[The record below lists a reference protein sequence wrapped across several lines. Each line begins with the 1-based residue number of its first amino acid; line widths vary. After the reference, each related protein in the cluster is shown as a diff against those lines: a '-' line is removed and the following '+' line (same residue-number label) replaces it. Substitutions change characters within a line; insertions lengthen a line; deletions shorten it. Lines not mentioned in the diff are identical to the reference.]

1 MRRLGGSAGVAR
13 DPPLNDEGKIMTGVR
28 ATNLGL
34 LLRCYEGLR
43 NWRALIML
51 AVGFMVFA
59 LLLALDGMVTV
70 KLQFS
75 SPTVAMIIGAVIL
88 LLAVLALL
96 ASINGSGL
104 LLVDQADGSVARSFG
119 AAFFGGIG
127 VTLQAI
133 ICLILLGAGFLLVV
147 LVLWALSFLAHIPGI
162 GGFFGFILAGP
173 TMLILA
179 FCYAVLAFGV
189 ALMFVALWRGHG
201 VIGSIGRA
209 IDIVIKRPLDT
220 VLHFIVLWLLIVPIM
235 VFVEAVMFGG
245 TMLTMGMYASS
256 SFGGGGYYGGAGPF
270 GGGGLMGGVLQS
282 FSGGSMGAATIS
294 IAVVFAAVV
303 ALFTLIQILGTILIF
318 DSLAA
323 ETEASSADFLRKRA
337 QNIKAEV
344 EKHRPQAAPAAPQPT
359 ATAAAR
365 CAQCGAALT
374 PGDKFCGECGTP
386 VG

>member
-1 MRRLGGSAGVAR
+1 MNGV
-13 DPPLNDEGKIMTGVR
+13 K

-43 NWRALIML
+43 NWRALVML
-51 AVGFMVFA
+51 AVGFVVYA
-59 LLLALDGMVTV
+59 LLLALDGVVTA
-70 KLQFS
+70 KLEFS

-88 LLAVLALL
+88 VLAVLALL

-104 LLVDQADGSVARSFG
+104 LLVDQADGGAPRGFG

-133 ICLILLGAGFLLVV
+133 VCLIILGVGLLIVV

-162 GGFFGFILAGP
+162 GGFFSFILAGP

-201 VIGSIGRA
+201 MLGSIGRA

-235 VFVEAVMFGG
+235 ALVGAVMFGG
-245 TMLTMGMYASS
+245 AALTMGMYASS
-256 SFGGGGYYGGAGPF
+256 SFGGGGYYGGGPFGGGPF
-270 GGGGLMGGVLQS
+270 GGGGLMGGALQS
-282 FSGGSMGAATIS
+282 FSSGSMGAAMIS
-294 IAVVFAAVV
+294 MFVVAAAVV
-303 ALFTLIQILGTILIF
+303 AIFSLIQMLGTVLIF

-323 ETEASSADFLRKRA
+323 DTEASSADFLRKRA

-344 EKHRPQAAPAAPQPT
+344 EKHRPQAAPAAPQP
-359 ATAAAR
+359 ATPSVAHCR
-365 CAQCGAALT
+365 QCGAVLT

-386 VG
+386 AG